1 MEGMHM
7 YLAWINEYLHVARKL
22 SITAAARELNMSQPN
37 LSRHLKQLEAELGF
51 KLFVVRNRRIHLTR
65 AGKHFLDNA
74 APLEKKFHK
83 MVDEC
88 RELAASE
95 IVPVYVKE
103 PPFDDSI
110 AREYLSF
117 LNGTLNEANR
127 YHLVFVSELSNRTR
141 SASIGGDCDIDII
154 YASSQQAADV
164 RNDGWHMHPLGTAQ
178 LGVWVEHDTPF
189 ADKDELALDDL
200 ARITIGF
207 PNNPRHPLRKA
218 YISFMEGAG
227 FTPNYCEF
235 QVEDRYSFLS
245 SAPAGCGFLYPA
257 DLRNDYKMQWR
268 GDLVFVP
275 LCEEASLE
283 AFAISKTVELG

>member
-1 MEGMHM
+1 M
-7 YLAWINEYLHVARKL
+7 YMAWISEYLHVARKL

-51 KLFVVRNRRIHLTR
+51 KLFVVQNRRIHLTR
-65 AGKHFLDNA
+65 AGMHFLDNA
-74 APLEKKFHK
+74 SSLEKKFNK
-83 MVDEC
+83 MVGEC

-95 IVPVYVKE
+95 VVPLYVKE

-110 AREYLSF
+110 AREYLAF
-117 LNGTLNEANR
+117 LNGTLNESNH

-141 SASIGGDCDIDII
+141 SASIAGDCDIDIV
-154 YASSQQAADV
+154 YASKRQVADAESE
-164 RNDGWHMHPLGTAQ
+164 GWHMHRLGSAQ
-178 LGVWVEHDTPF
+178 LGVWVEHASPF
-189 ADKDELALDDL
+189 ACKDELSL
-200 ARITIGF
+200 AELEQIVIGF
-207 PNNPRHPLRKA
+207 PNNPRHPLRNA
-218 YISFMEGAG
+218 YISFMEEAG

-245 SAPAGCGFLYPA
+245 SAPPECGFLYPA

-275 LCEEASLE
+275 LCEQAALE
-283 AFAISKTVELG
+283 AFAISKRVEL